1 MELWRFVL
9 RGHALNLYRA
19 YMRTIRGANESVRG
33 AQMQTTR
40 CRRFPSATFLTTFDP
55 FVLVAVRSTGALRD
69 QVRDSFKSQMDVKDN
84 IQIKY
89 LISDGRKTL
98 KELEEMIKRSRG

>member
-1 MELWRFVL
+1 M
-9 RGHALNLYRA
+9 
-19 YMRTIRGANESVRG
+19 I
-33 AQMQTTR
+33 
-40 CRRFPSATFLTTFDP
+40 PSATFLTTFDP
-55 FVLVAVRSTGALRD
+55 SILVAVRSTGALRD